1 MSLYQFLETKR
12 CVNKMLNLEQA
23 IEDKDWNK
31 YNKDIKGIYS
41 ILKESFQIKEKKEKE
56 DFTKYRTP
64 EDINNLIS
72 EKYFER
78 LDFLDDLN
86 RIDFNKSIT
95 YLYMFNR
102 PSANTFNFNLAL
114 VNCKMLMDD
123 MLEKNK
129 LLV

>member
-31 YNKDIKGIYS
+31 YNKDIKEIYI

-64 EDINNLIS
+64 EDMNNLIS
-72 EKYFER
+72 ERQFER
-78 LDFLDDLN
+78 FDFLDDLN
-86 RIDFNKSIT
+86 RIDYKKAIL
-95 YLYMFNR
+95 YLDMFNR
-102 PSANTFNFNLAL
+102 PSMNTFHFNLAL
-114 VNCKMLMDD
+114 VNCRMLMED
-123 MLEKNK
+123 MLGQN
-129 LLV
+129 

>member
-64 EDINNLIS
+64 EDMNNLIS
-72 EKYFER
+72 ERQFER
-78 LDFLDDLN
+78 FDFLDDLN
-86 RIDFNKSIT
+86 RIDYKKAIL
-95 YLYMFNR
+95 YLDMFNR
-102 PSANTFNFNLAL
+102 PSMNTFHFNLAL
-114 VNCKMLMDD
+114 VNCRMLMED
-123 MLEKNK
+123 MLGQN
-129 LLV
+129 